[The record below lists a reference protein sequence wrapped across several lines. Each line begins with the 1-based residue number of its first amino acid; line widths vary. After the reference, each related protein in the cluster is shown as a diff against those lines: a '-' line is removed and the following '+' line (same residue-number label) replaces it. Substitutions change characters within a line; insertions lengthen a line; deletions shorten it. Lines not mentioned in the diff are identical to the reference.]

1 MKYHIKSPIIKN
13 QKIAPELFEL
23 ILKAPEIA
31 KTCKPGQFVQIK
43 VTDDLNPLLPRPF
56 SLSSADTKT
65 DCIAVIY
72 KIIGKGT
79 QILSQRRKGEML
91 TVTGPL
97 GNSFWI
103 EPDVKHVALIAGG
116 TGIGPILFLAK
127 TLRNSAI
134 TKKNPNYQLSII
146 NYHIFAFLGAR
157 SKNLLCGYEQL
168 KNYCEQIF
176 CSTDDGSCGHQGFV
190 TDLIEDK
197 CQKLKIDQIIAVGP
211 IPMMKKVVR
220 IAQKLQIPS
229 LISLEERMA
238 CGFGICM
245 GCAIKLTD
253 GKYHLACCDGPV
265 FKGEDVYSP

>member
-1 MKYHIKSPIIKN
+1 MKYLLKAPVIKN
-13 QKIAPELFEL
+13 NKIAPELFEL

-31 KTCKPGQFVQIK
+31 KSSKPGQFVQIK

-56 SLSSADTKT
+56 SLSYANTKT

-79 QILSQRRKGEML
+79 QILSQRQKGEIL

-103 EPDVKHVALIAGG
+103 EPGVKHIALIAGG
-116 TGIGPILFLAK
+116 TGIGPIIFLTKILHNK
-127 TLRNSAI
+127 T
-134 TKKNPNYQLSII
+134 TYQT
-146 NYHIFAFLGAR
+146 FAFLGAR
-157 SKNLLCGYEQL
+157 SKKMLYGYEQL

-176 CSTDDGSCGHQGFV
+176 CSTDDGSYGRQGFV
-190 TDLIEDK
+190 TDLFEEK
-197 CQKLKIDQIIAVGP
+197 CQKLKIDQVIAVGP
-211 IPMMKKVVR
+211 IPMMKKVVI
-220 IAQKLQIPS
+220 IAHKLHISS

-245 GCAIKLTD
+245 GCAVKLAD
-253 GKYHLACCDGPV
+253 GKHHLACCDGPV
-265 FKGEDVYSP
+265 FRGEDVEWSLFEN

>member
-1 MKYHIKSPIIKN
+1 MKYLLKSPIVKN
-13 QKIAPELFEL
+13 QKIAPEHFEL

-31 KTCKPGQFVQIK
+31 KTGKPGQFVQIK
-43 VTDDLNPLLPRPF
+43 ITDDLNPLLPRPF
-56 SLSSADTKT
+56 SLSDADAKT
-65 DCIAVIY
+65 GCIAVIY

-79 QILSQRRKGEML
+79 QILSQRRKGEIL

-97 GNSFWI
+97 GNGFWL
-103 EPDVKHVALIAGG
+103 EPNVKHVALIAGG

-127 TLRNSAI
+127 TLYNS
-134 TKKNPNYQLSII
+134 Y
-146 NYHIFAFLGAR
+146 YIFAFLGAR

-176 CSTDDGSCGHQGFV
+176 CSTDDGSYGRQGFV

-211 IPMMKKVVR
+211 ILMMKKVVS
-220 IAQKLQIPS
+220 IAQKLLIPS
-229 LISLEERMA
+229 LVSLEERMA

-245 GCAIKLTD
+245 GCAIKLAD
-253 GKYHLACCDGPV
+253 DKHHLACCDGPV
-265 FKGEDVYSP
+265 FKGEDINF